1 MRPTEAPGLEAL
13 PGGAP
18 PLEARADDELM
29 QLARAGLDAA
39 LATLIRRHQGAVRA
53 YCARVCGSALA
64 DDVAQEAFL
73 ALWARRND
81 YEARGRFRAY
91 LFTLVEKRALNVL
104 RSGTRRRRKHEAA
117 RPETLPEP
125 DQLDALLDR
134 ERQEQL
140 YALVDELP
148 GEQRRAIWLRY
159 AGGLEYAEIAEIVAR
174 PEATVRT
181 RVFLGLKRLRATL
194 RERGES

>member
-1 MRPTEAPGLEAL
+1 MRPPDPPRLKAL
-13 PGGAP
+13 PGGSP
-18 PLEARADDELM
+18 PLDARADDELM
-29 QLARAGLDAA
+29 QLARAGLEAA

-53 YCARVCGSALA
+53 YCARVCGTGLA

-73 ALWARRND
+73 AVWARRD
-81 YEARGRFRAY
+81 EYEARGRFRAY
-91 LFTLVEKRALNVL
+91 LFMLAEKRALNAL
-104 RSGTRRRRKHEAA
+104 RTGSRQRRKHEAA
-117 RPETLPEP
+117 QIEILPDP

-140 YALVDELP
+140 YALVDQLP
-148 GEQRRAIWLRY
+148 HEQRRAIWLRY

-181 RVFLGLKRLRATL
+181 RVFLGLKRLRASL
-194 RERGES
+194 RKGGGA